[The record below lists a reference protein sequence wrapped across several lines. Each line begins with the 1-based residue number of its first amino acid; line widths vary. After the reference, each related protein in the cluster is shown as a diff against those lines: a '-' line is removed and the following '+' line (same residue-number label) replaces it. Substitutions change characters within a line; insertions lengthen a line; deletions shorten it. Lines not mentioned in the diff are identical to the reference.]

1 MDKKAR
7 MSLADESWAIV
18 DTHQH
23 FQSLSDAAYPWL
35 DPERPEPLEGDL
47 TPIRRDY
54 MPADYRRDMEGLGI
68 VKTVHVQNGRNPHD
82 PLDETRWLSTLAR
95 REAMPD
101 AIVAYADLSAPG
113 VERLLE
119 AHASYPRVRGI
130 RQILNWH
137 DEPRLRSAP
146 GPDLM
151 ESRQWRRGFARLA
164 PLGLSFDLQ
173 LYWSQMDMALAL
185 ARAFPDTSIVLEHFG
200 MVADRSEEGLLAWR
214 TAIGRLAQAPNVSV
228 KLCGFGLGAPSWTPK
243 DTLPLVRHALEA
255 FGPKRTMVGTNMPV
269 DLLFASPVR
278 VIAMIH
284 AIARDLSDDERV
296 AVLCS
301 NAERFYRI

>member
-1 MDKKAR
+1 MTAIE
-7 MSLADESWAIV
+7 ESWAIV

-23 FQSLSDAAYPWL
+23 FQSLSDADYPWL
-35 DPERPEPLEGDL
+35 DPDRPEPLEGDL
-47 TPIRRDY
+47 GPIRRDY
-54 MPADYRRDMEGLGI
+54 LPANYKADMEGLGV

-95 REAMPD
+95 QEGMPD

-119 AHASYPRVRGI
+119 AHAGYPRVRGI

-146 GPDLM
+146 APNLM
-151 ESRQWRRGFARLA
+151 ESTQWRRGFARLA

-173 LYWSQMDMALAL
+173 LYWPQMDMGLAL
-185 ARAFPDTSIVLEHFG
+185 AKAFPDTMIVLEHFG
-200 MVADRSEEGLLAWR
+200 MVADRSAEGLVGWR
-214 TAIGRLAQAPNVSV
+214 SAISRLAQAPNVSV
-228 KLCGFGLGAPSWTPK
+228 KLCGFGLGAPAWGLE
-243 DTLPLVRHALEA
+243 DTLPLLHHTLDA
-255 FGPKRTMVGTNMPV
+255 FGSNRTMVGTNMPV
-269 DLLFASPVR
+269 ELLFAAPAK
-278 VIAMIH
+278 I
-284 AIARDLSDDERV
+284 AIAIRTAVRNLSVHERA
-296 AVLCS
+296 AVLRT

>member
-1 MDKKAR
+1 MKP
-7 MSLADESWAIV
+7 ADESWAIV

-23 FQSLSDAAYPWL
+23 FQSLFDAAYPWL
-35 DPERPEPLEGDL
+35 DPDRPEPLEGDL

-54 MPADYRRDMEGLGI
+54 MPADYRRDMQGLGV

-82 PLDETRWLSTLAR
+82 PLDETRWLSALAE
-95 REAMPD
+95 RERMPD
-101 AIVAYADLSAPG
+101 AIVAYADLAAPD

-119 AHASYPRVRGI
+119 AHASFPRVRGI

-137 DEPRLRSAP
+137 EEPRLRSAP
-146 GPDLM
+146 SPDLM

-173 LYWSQMDMALAL
+173 LYWPQMDMALAL
-185 ARAFPDTSIVLEHFG
+185 ARAFPDTAVVLEHFG
-200 MVADRSEEGLLAWR
+200 MVADRSTEGVSAWR
-214 TAIGRLAQAPNVSV
+214 SAISRLAQAPNVSV
-228 KLCGFGLGAPSWTPK
+228 KLCGFGLGARAWTPD
-243 DTLPLVRHALEA
+243 DTLPLLHYTLEA
-255 FGPKRTMVGTNMPV
+255 FGPTRTMVGTNMPV
-269 DLLFASPVR
+269 DLLFASSVK

>member
-1 MDKKAR
+1 MTP
-7 MSLADESWAIV
+7 ADDSWAIV

-35 DPERPEPLEGDL
+35 DPDRPEPLEGEL

-54 MPADYRRDMEGLGI
+54 LPADYHRDMEGLGI
-68 VKTVHVQNGRNPHD
+68 VKTVHVQNGRNPAD

-101 AIVAYADLSAPG
+101 AIVAYADLAAPAA
-113 VERLLE
+113 ERLLE
-119 AHASYPRVRGI
+119 AHAGFPRVRGI

-137 DEPRLRSAP
+137 DDPRLRSAP
-146 GPDLM
+146 SPDLM
-151 ESRQWRRGFARLA
+151 DSPQWRRGFARLA

-173 LYWSQMDMALAL
+173 LYWPQMDMALAL
-185 ARAFPDTSIVLEHFG
+185 ARAFPDTTIVLEHFG
-200 MVADRSEEGLLAWR
+200 MVADRSAEGLAGWR
-214 TAIGRLAQAPNVSV
+214 STISRLAQAPNVSV
-228 KLCGFGLGAPSWTPK
+228 KLCGFGLGAPAWSPET
-243 DTLPLVRHALEA
+243 TLPLLHHVLDA
-255 FGPKRTMVGTNMPV
+255 FGSGRTMVGTNMPV
-269 DLLFASPVR
+269 DLLFATPAKIISTIRAV
-278 VIAMIH
+278 VQDM
-284 AIARDLSDDERV
+284 SESERV

>member
-1 MDKKAR
+1 MTP
-7 MSLADESWAIV
+7 MEESWAIV

-35 DPERPEPLEGDL
+35 DPDRPEPLEGDL
-47 TPIRRDY
+47 GPIRRDY
-54 MPADYRRDMEGLGI
+54 LPANYKADMEGLGI

-82 PLDETRWLSTLAR
+82 PLDETRWLSALAR
-95 REAMPD
+95 QEGMPD

-146 GPDLM
+146 APDLM
-151 ESRQWRRGFARLA
+151 ESAQWRRGFARLA

-173 LYWSQMDMALAL
+173 LYWPQMDMALAL
-185 ARAFPDTSIVLEHFG
+185 AKAFPDTMIVLEHFG
-200 MVADRSEEGLLAWR
+200 MVADRSAEGLAGWHS
-214 TAIGRLAQAPNVSV
+214 AISRLAQAPNVSV
-228 KLCGFGLGAPSWTPK
+228 KLCGFGLGAPAWTVD
-243 DTLPLVRHALEA
+243 DTLPLLRHALDA
-255 FGPKRTMVGTNMPV
+255 FGPDRTMVGTNMPV
-269 DLLFASPVR
+269 ELLFASP
-278 VIAMIH
+278 
-284 AIARDLSDDERV
+284 ARIIGILQAVTGILSNDERI
-296 AVLCS
+296 AVLRS